1 MVPDSLRASRPLR
14 CAVEQAHHVL
24 DGIDGHAHF
33 SNLAHGQR
41 IIGVQPD
48 LRRQVESHAQ
58 PGGAL
63 AQEILVAPVRLLGIA
78 HAGILPHRPEPAAIH
93 GRLHAARVGELPRIA
108 DIAIVVG
115 AFQIGRGVKRL
126 NVNVR

>member
-1 MVPDSLRASRPLR
+1 MVIEVEILVQVD
-14 CAVEQAHHVL
+14 AVEQAHHVL

-33 SNLAHGQR
+33 ANLAHGQR

-63 AQEILVAPVRLLGIA
+63 AQEILVAPVRLLGVA
-78 HAGILPHRPEPAAIH
+78 HAGILPHRPERPRYMVACTPRVKGI
-93 GRLHAARVGELPRIA
+93 ARDSRHR
-108 DIAIVVG
+108 DRSRR
-115 AFQIGRGVKRL
+115 AFQS
-126 NVNVR
+126 